1 MICINVMTNQ
11 MRVNLNHRRWR
22 ERYPEVNKQR
32 GKAWQDANPT
42 KRRNAQRKRRA
53 LNPEQN
59 NKYARDWNAKHREE
73 ARAKCRKFYAANA
86 TEQCAR
92 AAAWAKANPEAVR
105 LIGHRRRARITG
117 AGGSFTAEQFK
128 ALGDR
133 CLCCGRTEAEL
144 AQLGLMLVPDH
155 VLPIAR
161 GGSNDISNI
170 QPLCHAYR
178 KGTRSGCNNRKH
190 AKHID
195 YRGKQCTL

>member
-1 MICINVMTNQ
+1 MTYEQ
-11 MRVNLNHRRWR
+11 
-22 ERYPEVNKQR
+22 
-32 GKAWQDANPT
+32 A
-42 KRRNAQRKRRA
+42 RKELDGFA
-53 LNPEQN
+53 IVAMGQN
-59 NKYARDWNAKHREE
+59 GSKYFIEIGNCGR
-73 ARAKCRKFYAANA
+73 KCDKVRKFYAANA

-161 GGSNDISNI
+161 GGSNNISNI